1 MTIKKL
7 LKFERNIEIDC
18 PLNSNEFVTAFKR
31 KYVNTKKSEFK
42 GEIERTTFKL
52 WLDRD
57 WFRVTDF
64 SELNGKI
71 YKNDSQVIIIGK
83 VELSDTMTTMILI
96 SLIVLPIITIYQFIT
111 SGFDFELLGTFSLI
125 FVGFIAM
132 TNFQIYREKSNYI
145 EEFENLFREIKEK
158 QIKGLAPLNQERL

>member
-71 YKNDSQVIIIGK
+71 YKNDSQVIINGK
-83 VELSDTMTTMILI
+83 VELSDSMTTMILI
-96 SLIVLPIITIYQFIT
+96 SLIVLPIIAIYQFIT
-111 SGFDFELLGTFSLI
+111 SGFDLELLGSFLLI

-132 TNFQIYREKSNYI
+132 TNFQIYREKRNYI
-145 EEFENLFREIKEK
+145 EEFENLFRE
-158 QIKGLAPLNQERL
+158 NQKKKKITMANTPP

>member
-42 GEIERTTFKL
+42 GEIERTSFKL

-57 WFRVTDF
+57 WLRVTDF

-71 YKNDSQVIIIGK
+71 YKNDSQVLLMGK
-83 VELSDTMTTMILI
+83 
-96 SLIVLPIITIYQFIT
+96 
-111 SGFDFELLGTFSLI
+111 
-125 FVGFIAM
+125 
-132 TNFQIYREKSNYI
+132 
-145 EEFENLFREIKEK
+145 
-158 QIKGLAPLNQERL
+158 